1 MASSRKRDDLK
12 GENALMDI
20 QIYEDI
26 KQGLKSHF
34 KDLNLSK
41 AYNPAVVGFE
51 PSNPTYPMVK
61 IQEPRNVPF
70 ESFRGRLETI
80 ANLGY
85 KVDIYA
91 KQQVGVS
98 KQDVARK
105 LMKYCNDYLT
115 CIGLRL
121 VSSNEI
127 ENDGQNGDLYHIILM
142 FNANYFEQ
150 RKTILL

>member
-1 MASSRKRDDLK
+1 
-12 GENALMDI
+12 MDI
-20 QIYEDI
+20 QVYDTI
-26 KQGLKSHF
+26 KQGLKDYF
-34 KDLNLSK
+34 KGLNLSK
-41 AYNPAVVGFE
+41 SYNPAVVGFE

-61 IQEPRNVPF
+61 IQEPRNLPV
-70 ESFRGRLETI
+70 EGFRGRLETV

-105 LMKYCNDYLT
+105 LMKYCYDYLA

-121 VSSNEI
+121 VSQNEI

-142 FNANYFEQ
+142 FNANYHEQ
-150 RKTILL
+150 RQTILI